1 MLGPNEGG
9 RPVRILVVSG
19 SSRPDSNVGTVVD
32 LGSQTL
38 RAAGADLRVL
48 DLATTQLPVFIHDD
62 AVQPTLPQVQGVRR
76 DAAWAD
82 ALLLVT
88 PEYHGNMS
96 GALKNWFDYL
106 YLELAGTLAG
116 VVAVTGGGGGDMSL
130 TAVERCVSWCHGF
143 CLPYRAAA
151 RAIDFDDAGRL
162 VPRIGE
168 RVQRLAYDLVRYAPP
183 IRATWE
189 AARAQGSGVEAG
201 VAGLHAGDP
210 DPHP

>member
-1 MLGPNEGG
+1 MKGALEG
-9 RPVRILVVSG
+9 RPVRALLVSG
-19 SSRPDSNVGTVVD
+19 SSRPDSNVRTVVA
-32 LGSQTL
+32 LAATTLQT
-38 RAAGADLRVL
+38 AGAELRTIDLSK
-48 DLATTQLPVFIHDD
+48 TQLPLFIHGDD
-62 AVQPTLPQVQGVRR
+62 AQPSLPDVLTVRR
-76 DAAWAD
+76 EAAWAD

-106 YLELAGTLAG
+106 YLELAGTVAG

-151 RAIDFDDAGRL
+151 RAVDFDAQGAL
-162 VPRIGE
+162 APRIVA

-189 AARAQGSGVEAG
+189 AARAEGSGVEAG
-201 VAGLHAGDP
+201 VAGLHANDP
-210 DPHP
+210 NPEA